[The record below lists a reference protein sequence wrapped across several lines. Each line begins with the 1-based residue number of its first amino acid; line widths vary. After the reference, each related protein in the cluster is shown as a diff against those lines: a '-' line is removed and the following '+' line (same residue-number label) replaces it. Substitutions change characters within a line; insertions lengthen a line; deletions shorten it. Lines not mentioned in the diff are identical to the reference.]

1 MINKETPFFLT
12 VDTEGDNIWDRPQ
25 KIAATNVEKLHRFQE
40 LCNKYAV
47 KPIYLTNY
55 EASENKFFQRMVHEN
70 SEKLEIGLHL
80 HAWNSPPDYNLTGN
94 DYYYQPYLH
103 EYPTDIVKSKTEY
116 LIKKLQDTF
125 GTEIISHRGGRYSI
139 SDVIFESLAENEIR
153 VDCSVVPGF
162 NWKTS
167 LGAPQGNGGP
177 DFTKSEGRIY
187 EIFPGITE
195 IPVSTLIPKS
205 IFPKKD
211 DMFLPKRIYNKV
223 FNKHKITLRPKLDN
237 FDELKKV
244 TDYHILRQNHL
255 ELIIHSSE
263 LVVGTS
269 HLINTKKDEDIFY
282 SNFEKFF
289 VYLQNNNVTSYTF
302 KEFISQ

>member
-167 LGAPQGNGGP
+167 LVHRKETA
-177 DFTKSEGRIY
+177 DRI
-187 EIFPGITE
+187 
-195 IPVSTLIPKS
+195 
-205 IFPKKD
+205 
-211 DMFLPKRIYNKV
+211 LPKAKV
-223 FNKHKITLRPKLDN
+223 G
-237 FDELKKV
+237 
-244 TDYHILRQNHL
+244 YM
-255 ELIIHSSE
+255 
-263 LVVGTS
+263 
-269 HLINTKKDEDIFY
+269 
-282 SNFEKFF
+282 KFF
-289 VYLQNNNVTSYTF
+289 RHYRNPCFHTD
-302 KEFISQ
+302 SQIYFPEKG